1 MTDYSVYQ
9 QQLMRMRDDLLN
21 RMSNSQQEE
30 RDEVQR
36 EGNRDN
42 AHLWE
47 ESDIRDSLNDQ
58 AEQELAQ
65 VNEALARIENG
76 TYGSCSVCGEPIGE
90 QRLEAVP
97 YAASCLNCR

>member
-1 MTDYSVYQ
+1 MTDYSVYR
-9 QQLMRMRDDLLN
+9 QQLMRLRDDLLN
-21 RMSNSQQEE
+21 RMGKSQQEE

-47 ESDIRDSLNDQ
+47 ESDIRDSLDDQ

-65 VNEALARIENG
+65 VNAALARVENG

-90 QRLEAVP
+90 KRLEAVP
-97 YAASCLNCR
+97 HAATCVNCG

>member
-1 MTDYSVYQ
+1 MTDYSVYR
-9 QQLMRMRDDLLN
+9 QQLMRLRDDLLN
-21 RMSNSQQEE
+21 RMGKSQQEE

-47 ESDIRDSLNDQ
+47 ESDIRDSLDDQ

-65 VNEALARIENG
+65 VNAALARVENG

-97 YAASCLNCR
+97 YAASCVNCG

>member
-1 MTDYSVYQ
+1 MTDYSVYR
-9 QQLMRMRDDLLN
+9 QQLMMLRDDLLN
-21 RMSNSQQEE
+21 RMGKSQQEE

-47 ESDIRDSLNDQ
+47 ESDIRDSLDDQ

-65 VNEALARIENG
+65 VNAALARVENG

-90 QRLEAVP
+90 KRLEAVP
-97 YAASCLNCR
+97 HAATCVNCG

>member
-1 MTDYSVYQ
+1 MTDYPVFQ
-9 QQLMRMRDDLLN
+9 QQLMRLRDDLLN
-21 RMSNSQQEE
+21 RMGKSQQQE

-65 VNEALARIENG
+65 VNAALARVENG

-90 QRLEAVP
+90 KRLEAVP
-97 YAASCLNCR
+97 YAATCVNCG

>member
-1 MTDYSVYQ
+1 M
-9 QQLMRMRDDLLN
+9 N
-21 RMSNSQQEE
+21 I
-30 RDEVQR
+30 QR

-65 VNEALARIENG
+65 VNAALARVENG

-90 QRLEAVP
+90 KRLDAVP
-97 YAASCLNCR
+97 YAATCVNCG

>member
-1 MTDYSVYQ
+1 MTDYSVYR
-9 QQLMRMRDDLLN
+9 QQLMRLRDDLLN
-21 RMSNSQQEE
+21 RMGKSQQEE

-47 ESDIRDSLNDQ
+47 ESDIRDSLDDQ

-65 VNEALARIENG
+65 VNAVLARVENG

-90 QRLEAVP
+90 KRLEAVP
-97 YAASCLNCR
+97 HAATCVNCG

>member
-1 MTDYSVYQ
+1 MTDYSVYR
-9 QQLMRMRDDLLN
+9 QQLMRLRDDLLN
-21 RMSNSQQEE
+21 RMGKSQQEE

-65 VNEALARIENG
+65 VNAALARVENG

-90 QRLEAVP
+90 KRLEAVP
-97 YAASCLNCR
+97 HAATCVNCG

>member
-1 MTDYSVYQ
+1 M
-9 QQLMRMRDDLLN
+9 N
-21 RMSNSQQEE
+21 I
-30 RDEVQR
+30 QR

-65 VNEALARIENG
+65 VNAALSRLENG
-76 TYGSCSVCGEPIGE
+76 TYGSCSVCGEPIG
-90 QRLEAVP
+90 QKRLDAVP
-97 YAASCLNCR
+97 DTATCVNCG

>member
-1 MTDYSVYQ
+1 MTEYSVNH
-9 QQLMRMRDDLLN
+9 QQLIKMRDDLLT

-65 VNEALARIENG
+65 VNAALVRMENG
-76 TYGSCSVCGEPIGE
+76 TYGSCTLCREPIGE
-90 QRLEAVP
+90 KRLEAVP
-97 YAASCLNCR
+97 YAATCLNCG